1 MASPASWSTSPC
13 VREMSLRLGVSS
25 EKSAGWSAANRRLR
39 PLEPKVFVVVGIM
52 RLIPSRFRLEY
63 CWLLCEW
70 IDATWLPEYRDAI
83 GPWLPS
89 ICHCASTSTAPLM
102 QHSVAQPFGVAL
114 APSRQLND
122 ADGHYLA
129 RALVVVNFE
138 HPTH

>member
-1 MASPASWSTSPC
+1 
-13 VREMSLRLGVSS
+13 MSLRLGVSS
-25 EKSAGWSAANRRLR
+25 EKAAGWSAANRRLR

-102 QHSVAQPFGVAL
+102 GRRGVNHRGCRAGFAQHSVAQPFGVAL

-129 RALVVVNFE
+129 RALV
-138 HPTH
+138 